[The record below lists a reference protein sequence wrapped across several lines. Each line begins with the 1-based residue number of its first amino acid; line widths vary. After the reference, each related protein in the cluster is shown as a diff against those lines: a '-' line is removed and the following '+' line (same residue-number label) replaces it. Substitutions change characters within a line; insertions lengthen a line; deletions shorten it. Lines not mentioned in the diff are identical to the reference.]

1 MAGKTNVFVVS
12 ENMFKVGATKE
23 SATTIADM
31 ESFSVSIS
39 NGVENWT
46 PMDTEG
52 WQRSLMTSKAITIT
66 LSGKRNIGDTGNDF
80 IAGKLYKNGHDAEG
94 YFEWTFPDGTK
105 VSWDAVVFD
114 VKNCGGGDA
123 TNVGALE
130 VDVISNGKPTVVP
143 GSVTMSADVNK
154 AVK

>member
-52 WQRSLMTSKAITIT
+52 WQRALMTSKAITIT

-80 IAGKLYKNGHDAEG
+80 VAGKLYKNGHDAEG
-94 YFEWTFPDGTK
+94 YFEWEFPDGTK
-105 VSWDAVVFD
+105 VSWDAAVFD
-114 VKNCGGGDA
+114 IKNCGGGDS

-130 VDVISNGKPTVVP
+130 FDVISNGKPTVVA
-143 GSVTMSADVNK
+143 GNVVMSADVNK
-154 AVK
+154 SVK